1 MTQIVRSPKRQEEDV
16 DDWLMTYAD
25 LITLLFAF
33 FVILFSM
40 STPNKDDFEKIS
52 TALKEAGFVKE
63 ENAKEDPFETLEKEM
78 ELSLGA
84 SGYDSNI
91 AISTKGDEVE
101 IELSSSSF
109 FLPGSAKFSPE
120 AIPMMNQL
128 VLPIKKF
135 VASTDLVIEIEG
147 HTDDTGI
154 ATAQFPSNWELSA
167 ARAANTVR
175 YFISQGIPPER
186 LKAIGLAETRPRAA
200 NRDEKGVAIPAN
212 QELNRRV
219 VIKAVRKE

>member
-1 MTQIVRSPKRQEEDV
+1 MTQIVRSPKRAEDDV

-40 STPNKDDFEKIS
+40 STPNKESFEKIS
-52 TALKEAGFVKE
+52 AALKEAGFVTE

-91 AISTKGDEVE
+91 AVSTKDNEVE

-109 FLPGSAKFSPE
+109 FLPGSAKFSPA
-120 AIPMMNQL
+120 AIPMLDQL
-128 VLPIKKF
+128 VIPIKKF
-135 VASTDLVIEIEG
+135 TESTDLIIEIEG
-147 HTDDTGI
+147 HTDNTAI

-175 YFISQGIPPER
+175 YFISKGIAPDR
-186 LKAIGLAETRPRAA
+186 LKAVGLADTRPRAA
-200 NRDEKGVAIPAN
+200 NMDEKGMAIPAN

-219 VIKAVRKE
+219 VVKAVRKE

>member
-1 MTQIVRSPKRQEEDV
+1 MTVSIRSPRRNEDDV

-40 STPNKDDFEKIS
+40 SEPSRDKFEQVS
-52 TALKEAGFVKE
+52 QALKEAGFVTE
-63 ENAKEDPFETLEKEM
+63 QMAKEDPFEELTKEL

-91 AISTKGDEVE
+91 AVTTVIGEVE
-101 IELSSSSF
+101 IDLSSSSF
-109 FLPGSAKFSPE
+109 FMPGSAKFSPD
-120 AIPMMNQL
+120 AIPMLNQL
-128 VLPIKKF
+128 VIPIKKF
-135 VASTDLVIEIEG
+135 IESTNVIIEIEG

-154 ATAQFPSNWELSA
+154 ASAQFPSNWELSS

-175 YFISQGIPPER
+175 YFISKGIPGAR
-186 LKAIGLAETRPRAA
+186 MKAIGRADTQPRAA
-200 NRDEKGVAIPAN
+200 NRDEKGAAIPAN

-219 VIKAVRKE
+219 VIKAVKPD

>member
-1 MTQIVRSPKRQEEDV
+1 MTQIVRSPKRAEDDV

-40 STPNKDDFEKIS
+40 STPNKEDFEKIS
-52 TALKEAGFVKE
+52 AALKEAGFVTE
-63 ENAKEDPFETLEKEM
+63 ENATEDPFETLEKEM
-78 ELSLGA
+78 NLSLGA

-175 YFISQGIPPER
+175 YFISQGIPPAR